1 MSTAELVVVQ
11 ASSSRASSFA
21 VSTPPNRAQ
30 LNQQVQ
36 AVLGV
41 APATAAEIVQVFDDV
56 VAKPLQLNL
65 SKKKGRELAKRNPM
79 IYTVR
84 GTTTVDGAVYVGIG
98 FVVANTTRRRTLIM
112 TDDMTLAA
120 AALDAPTATGTSVGL
135 ALLSRPLISM
145 RARASFFLS
154 SILVSLLEPER
165 PSKAGR

>member
-65 SKKKGRELAKRNPM
+65 SKKKGRELAKRNP
-79 IYTVR
+79 
-84 GTTTVDGAVYVGIG
+84 
-98 FVVANTTRRRTLIM
+98 
-112 TDDMTLAA
+112 
-120 AALDAPTATGTSVGL
+120 
-135 ALLSRPLISM
+135 
-145 RARASFFLS
+145 
-154 SILVSLLEPER
+154 
-165 PSKAGR
+165 